1 MKTRLAKKDWLSS
14 VWMAMVAL
22 IAGAT
27 VQVDAVAQILT
38 VNVVGSDGLAVPG
51 FRWLVEEDATKPVE
65 LGVPAIP
72 GKNLAVSFHTSYMP
86 VVAKGDSNAPT
97 IKLDDT
103 KRYFVSALP
112 NARYAMGGAAVAPGQ
127 TSVTITV
134 QPTPLPTGQ
143 VSVFIFEDSN
153 PINNE
158 PDLPQER
165 GLPNFTITLVEAGG
179 TYGASGGQVSKDA
192 FSNPLNTTYLV
203 DAAGNVVFNAD
214 GTPKIKVLGNGI
226 IKSDA
231 NGVAVIKYLPPAKY
245 TIYATPP
252 PGTDYHQ
259 TTTIEGTKGNDAWIA
274 ANEPTY
280 FQEFGAPGH
289 HVFQGFVK
297 TVHDATALNGNTT
310 ITGRV
315 VNLHN
320 SRPPEFTF
328 YNGDIIPN
336 CWVGLNLGTGATGGQ
351 GVYTIPC
358 KTDGTFSIANVP
370 AGKTF
375 QLVIWDESLD
385 LIFAMHDVK
394 TPIGGGVVD
403 LQDVPVF
410 NWFGRMENHVFFDT
424 NKNGFP
430 DPGEVG
436 VPGQTINLRFRDGSI
451 YQSLVTDSTGTANFT
466 EVFPFFNWF
475 IAEVD
480 FARFKA
486 TGVTVV
492 VDNGGA
498 VPADQGWTMPSRGK
512 LNPQPQSENG
522 GKPYRTETGPV
533 LLEAYQAFLGQ
544 THELNWGKATYLPGE
559 NGGITGIVHY
569 ATTRAE
575 NDPRLAK
582 AENWEPGIPRV
593 QVNLYQDFKNN
604 VTGALIP
611 DGVIDDVD
619 GDGVVTLSD
628 VDNPDVYGTDASG
641 RKISWRD
648 GGPKGPNDI
657 DRNGNGVF
665 DKGDAVRV
673 TQTDSWD
680 DKLPTGCQ
688 GTPFVTAAGLPTD
701 CYDGLRNFGQ
711 VRPDGVFDGGYA
723 FGSAAKEA
731 ELPVGTYIVEA
742 NTPPGYDLVKEE
754 DKNVDFGDA
763 YTPKLL
769 ALPAVCV
776 GDAHALPEFLAL
788 FTDQKVVNP
797 SNFPYN
803 PAKTAPLCDR
813 KQVKV
818 SQSQNAA
825 ADFFLFTEVPVA
837 GHMVGFILDD
847 LANEF
852 DATSPTFGEKHALP
866 FLPIS
871 IRDWTGLEINRV
883 YSDQYGTYNG
893 LVPSTYSVNIP
904 VPSGVSPN
912 MVTACMNSPGPIKD
926 TRATSPTFGQMIL
939 DPYFDRRYSQFC
951 YTLQYLPGKTTYLD
965 TPVVPVA
972 AFAGPNQFP
981 LDCECE
987 DKAPII
993 YTATGN
999 NGIGPWVPTPPD
1011 SAPNMATTTDPNT
1024 WPTMTIVSA
1033 GQVEVKNPAY
1043 DGTAATTQT
1052 IFRDYGFGNTVG
1064 KVMIGGL
1071 PIQVL
1076 TWNKD
1081 VITARIPPRVN
1092 PAAALR
1098 PLANPAITTGEL
1110 TVTRGDNQK
1119 TSAVGLTFTVDSS
1132 ITPVLVAPGQ
1142 SIQSKI
1148 DSALPGSLILVAPG
1162 KYEELVIMHKKVQL
1176 QGWGAASTVINA
1188 VKTPVTKL
1196 EAWRTKLATL
1206 YHYDPLNP
1214 TFVSPDRQFDL
1225 LPGQSFTL
1233 AGVNYSNNEPSLFNT
1248 EEGPGILVVANVG
1261 EFAPT
1266 LLSPSRARIDGF
1278 TITGADFGGGI
1289 MVNGY
1294 ASYLNIS
1301 NNIVVGNQ
1309 GNFGG
1314 GIRLG
1319 HPNLISPVTGDYVDA
1334 GNDHINIHHNYITQN
1349 GALGGAGGGVSLYT
1363 GSHNYAVTENFIC
1376 GNFNTGNG
1384 GGIGHAGFSGGTG
1397 AIRAPLND
1405 RVNRINLISQNKI
1418 VFNQS
1423 FDQLTTPAGGG
1434 IYIGGLD
1441 PLIPGQMSHGS
1452 GNVDITRNLIQGNEA
1467 GAGDGGGIRLDTV
1480 NGQDVNTARNVP
1492 SDWYTVNVLNNMIV
1506 DNVTGMAGGAISVK
1520 DALKVN
1526 ILHNT
1531 IANND
1536 SMATAGAAFAPGSPN
1551 QSTPQPAGVVA
1562 WNLTQSTATTPGL
1575 LNVIGNLAAALPYKL
1590 AYANPKLANNIVWH
1604 NRSFYWAVDPIDPTL
1619 YGLYPAAATTFADTD
1634 LAVIGAAGSLA
1645 PTYSL
1650 LTNATLYGSA
1660 TNFSANPLF
1669 VSEYSNGAPGQ
1680 TIQSPATPELTTAI
1694 FTAPAFDEGGNFI
1707 DAHFGPLTL
1716 NNPATGVLIGDYH
1729 LQAGSPALGKG
1740 SSSLALA
1747 IIITPPYFTL
1757 PVAADLL
1764 EAILVDY
1771 DGQPRPTPIRTAPDI
1786 GADER

>member
-1 MKTRLAKKDWLSS
+1 MKTRLAIKGLLRGLWIGGLACLAS
-14 VWMAMVAL
+14 AAL
-22 IAGAT
+22 
-27 VQVDAVAQILT
+27 QVDALAQTLNVT
-38 VNVVGSDGLAVPG
+38 VVGPDGIAIPG
-51 FRWLVEEDATKPVE
+51 FRWLVEEDATKPVDV
-65 LGVPAIP
+65 GVPAIP

-86 VVAKGDSNAPT
+86 VIAKGDSSVPT
-97 IKLDDT
+97 VALDAT

-112 NARYAMGGAAVAPGQ
+112 NAGFAMGGAAVAPGQ
-127 TSVTITV
+127 TNVTITV
-134 QPTPLPTGQ
+134 QKTPLPTAQ
-143 VSVFIFEDSN
+143 VSVFIFEDNN

-158 PDLPQER
+158 PDLPQEH
-165 GLPNFTITLVEAGG
+165 GLPNFTINLVEAGG
-179 TYGASGGQVSKDA
+179 TYGASGGQVSQDA
-192 FSNPLNTTYLV
+192 FGKPLGTTY
-203 DAAGNVVFNAD
+203 NAD
-214 GTPKIKVLGNGI
+214 GSVLLLGSGI

-231 NGVAVIKYLPPAKY
+231 NGVAIIKYLAPGKY
-245 TIYATPP
+245 TVYATPP

-259 TTTIEGTKGNDAWIA
+259 TTTIEGTKGNDAWVA

-297 TVHDATALNGNTT
+297 TVHDATALNGSTT

-328 YNGDIIPN
+328 YNGHVIST
-336 CWVGLNLGTGATGGQ
+336 CWVGLNLATGATAGQ
-351 GVYTIPC
+351 GVYTTQC
-358 KTDGTFSIANVP
+358 NADGTFSIPNVP
-370 AGKTF
+370 NDKIF
-375 QLVIWDESLD
+375 QLVIWDEYLD
-385 LIFAMHDVK
+385 GIFAMHNVK
-394 TPIGGGVVD
+394 TPVGGGVVA

-410 NWFGRMENHVFFDT
+410 NWFGHMENHVFFDT
-424 NKNGFP
+424 IQPGDTAPNGFP
-430 DPGEVG
+430 DPGEAG
-436 VPGQTINLRFRDGSI
+436 IPGQVINLRFRDGSI
-451 YQSLVTDSTGTANFT
+451 YQSAVTDSTGTANFR

-480 FARFKA
+480 YARFKA

-492 VDNGGA
+492 VDDGGA
-498 VPADQGWTMPSRGK
+498 VPADQGWTTPSRGK
-512 LNPQPQSENG
+512 LNPQLQSENF

-544 THELNWGKATYLPGE
+544 THELNWGKATHSPSE

-575 NDPRLAK
+575 NNPRQAV

-593 QVNLYQDFKNN
+593 QVNLYEDFKNN

-611 DGVIDDVD
+611 DGIIDDVN
-619 GDGVVTLSD
+619 GDGVVTLAD
-628 VDNPDVYGTDASG
+628 VDNADIYGTDVNG
-641 RKISWRD
+641 NKIGWRD
-648 GGPKGPNDI
+648 GGPMGPNDI
-657 DRNGNGVF
+657 DRNGNGLF
-665 DKGDAVRV
+665 DLGDAVR
-673 TQTDSWD
+673 TARTDSWD

-688 GTPFVTAAGLPTD
+688 GVPFVTATGLATD

-711 VRPDGVFDGGYA
+711 VRPGVFDGGYA
-723 FGSAAKEA
+723 FGSPAGEA
-731 ELPVGTYIVEA
+731 QLPPGTYIVEA
-742 NTPPGYDLVKEE
+742 NTPPGYETVKEE
-754 DKNVDFGDA
+754 DKNVNFGDA
-763 YTPKLL
+763 YVPKLSGTPPVC
-769 ALPAVCV
+769 AGDTHILPQY
-776 GDAHALPEFLAL
+776 LAL
-788 FTDQKVVNP
+788 FPDQKIVNP
-797 SNFPYN
+797 SNDPYN

-813 KQVKV
+813 KQVTV
-818 SQSQNAA
+818 NNGSQQNAA
-825 ADFFLFTEVPVA
+825 ADFFMFTQVPVA

-852 DATSPTFGEKHALP
+852 DPTAPTFGEKHALP

-871 IRDWTGLEINRV
+871 IRDWTGLEIGRV
-883 YSDQYGTYNG
+883 YSDQYGTYNA

-926 TRATSPTFGQMIL
+926 TRVGSPTFGQMIL

-951 YTLQYLPGKTTYLD
+951 YTFQYLPGKTTYLD

-981 LDCECE
+981 LDCEFD
-987 DKAPII
+987 DKTPVI
-993 YTATGN
+993 YTATGGQ
-999 NGIGPWVPTPPD
+999 GIGPWVPNPTGTV
-1011 SAPNMATTTDPNT
+1011 AAN
-1024 WPTMTIVSA
+1024 WPTITLVSA

-1043 DGTAATTQT
+1043 DGTTATTQT
-1052 IFRDYGFGNTVG
+1052 IFRDYGFGTTSGSV
-1064 KVMIGGL
+1064 KIDGL

-1076 TWNKD
+1076 TWNND
-1081 VITARIPPRVN
+1081 LITARVPPRVDPTLPYN
-1092 PAAALR
+1092 
-1098 PLANPAITTGEL
+1098 AITNPRINTGQL
-1110 TVTRGDNQK
+1110 MVTRGDNQK
-1119 TSAVGLTFTVDSS
+1119 TSVVGVTFTVDSR
-1132 ITPVLVAPGQ
+1132 ITPVVVAPGK
-1142 SIQSKI
+1142 SIQAAI
-1148 DSALPGSLILVAPG
+1148 DSALPESLILVAPG

-1188 VKTPVTKL
+1188 AKTPVTKL
-1196 EAWRTKLATL
+1196 EAWRAKLAAL
-1206 YHYDPLNP
+1206 YGFNPADPTALSP
-1214 TFVSPDRQFDL
+1214 TRAFDL
-1225 LPGQSFTL
+1225 LPGQSFVI

-1261 EFAPT
+1261 EFGATPAYE
-1266 LLSPSRARIDGF
+1266 RARIDGF
-1278 TITGADFGGGI
+1278 TVTGADFGGGI

-1309 GNFGG
+1309 GNYGG
-1314 GIRLG
+1314 GIRIG
-1319 HPNLISPVTGDYVDA
+1319 HPNLLSLVTGDYVDA
-1334 GNDHINIHHNYITQN
+1334 GNDHINIHHNHITQN

-1384 GGIGHAGFSGGTG
+1384 GGIGHAGYSGGTG
-1397 AIRAPLND
+1397 AIRTPLLPGSTPND

-1441 PLIPGQMSHGS
+1441 PLVPGQMSRGS

-1480 NGQDVNTARNVP
+1480 NGQDVNTARNIP
-1492 SDWYTVNVLNNMIV
+1492 SRWYTINVVNNMIV

-1562 WNLTQSTATTPGL
+1562 WNLTQSTATIPGL
-1575 LNVIGNLAAALPYKL
+1575 FNVIGNLPAALPYKL
-1590 AYANPKLANNIVWH
+1590 AYANPKLANNIIWH

-1619 YGLYPAAATTFADTD
+1619 YGLYPAIAPSFADTD
-1634 LAVIGAAGSLA
+1634 LAVLGAVGSLA

-1650 LTNATLYGSA
+1650 LTNAALYGSA
-1660 TNFSANPLF
+1660 TNISANPLF
-1669 VSEYSNGAPGQ
+1669 VSEYQNGAPGQ
-1680 TIQSPATPELTTAI
+1680 TIQAPTTPELTTAI

-1716 NNPATGVLIGDYH
+1716 NNPTTGVLIGDYH
-1729 LQAGSPALGKG
+1729 LQAASPALGMG
-1740 SSSLALA
+1740 SSLASLIA
-1747 IIITPPYFTL
+1747 PPAFTL
-1757 PVAADLL
+1757 PVAADLV

-1771 DGQPRPTPIRTAPDI
+1771 DGQSRPTPILSNPDI